1 MRIFQTLAQ
10 IVLLLSI
17 CTVGIRL
24 ERPAS
29 AFAVPA
35 REQSGPPVPIR
46 KYTGTITRNGD
57 QFVLNEAKTHTLYQL
72 DDQAAA
78 SKFENQTVIVTGTLD
93 AIENIIRIQS
103 IAQATP

>member
-1 MRIFQTLAQ
+1 MLARIV
-10 IVLLLSI
+10 ILLSI
-17 CTVGIRL
+17 CTLGIRFG
-24 ERPAS
+24 RPAP
-29 AFAVPA
+29 AFAVTD

-57 QFVLNEAKTHTLYQL
+57 QFVLNEAKTHALYQL

-78 SKFENQTVIVTGTLD
+78 SKFENQTVIVTGTMD
-93 AIENIIRIQS
+93 AIKNIIRIQS